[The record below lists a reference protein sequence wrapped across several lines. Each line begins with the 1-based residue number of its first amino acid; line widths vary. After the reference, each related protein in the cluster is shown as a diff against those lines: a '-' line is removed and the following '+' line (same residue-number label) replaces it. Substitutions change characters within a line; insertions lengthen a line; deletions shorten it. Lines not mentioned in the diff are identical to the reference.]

1 MHTLATQRH
10 GSQAPLSARLG
21 LVALVALA
29 EAAHLGWE
37 ATHGGIVSHHLLND
51 PRMPALWNGWGLLVL
66 PAIAWFASARLLE
79 PSARGWRPDRRALL
93 RLACALLAGLALSF
107 AFATGREDAAGAV
120 FLGVALS
127 ALVVRAYRGEYLLGF
142 VLGMAFTFGALLPT
156 LIGGVIAAASAA
168 VWFGLWRPLAR
179 LRMRSATRS
188 AG

>member
-1 MHTLATQRH
+1 MHTRAAHRH
-10 GSQAPLSARLG
+10 GSPVPLPARLRVVAV
-21 LVALVALA
+21 VALV

-51 PRMPALWNGWGLLVL
+51 PGMPALWNGWGLLVL

-79 PSARGWRPDRRALL
+79 PSARGWRLNGPALL

-107 AFATGREDAAGAV
+107 AFAAGREDAAGAV
-120 FLGVALS
+120 FLGIALS

-168 VWFGLWRPLAR
+168 VWFGLWGPLAR
-179 LRMRSATRS
+179 LRRRSATRS
-188 AG
+188 TG